1 MYCQKWHL
9 QLTGVLLCCLCFRF
23 QFHLSLWLVCT
34 LSFKG
39 RAIFR
44 FLPFL
49 WWSFL
54 YGLHNLNVIAYSRL
68 FPGFSLSAI
77 NLEFMTAAVLYKK
90 RRQSAFLLI
99 LVHRYWNLTFTVR
112 PNYWPVINIL
122 VILFIDK
129 WCDKMPGNVM
139 HGPCTCCRW

>member
-1 MYCQKWHL
+1 M
-9 QLTGVLLCCLCFRF
+9 CCLCFVF
-23 QFHLSLWLVCT
+23 VFVSLWLVCT

-90 RRQSAFLLI
+90 TLAIRFPPATGTQILKIDLYCPSELLTS
-99 LVHRYWNLTFTVR
+99 HKYFSDTM
-112 PNYWPVINIL
+112 Y
-122 VILFIDK
+122 
-129 WCDKMPGNVM
+129 
-139 HGPCTCCRW
+139 